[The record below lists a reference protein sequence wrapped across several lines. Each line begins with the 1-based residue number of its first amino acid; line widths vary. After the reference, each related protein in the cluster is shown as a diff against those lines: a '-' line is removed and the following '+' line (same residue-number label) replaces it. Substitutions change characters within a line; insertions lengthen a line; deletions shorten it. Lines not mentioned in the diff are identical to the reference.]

1 MNLTQNMM
9 EMLRGRYGLDRYDTS
24 KDVHFRKMGPVDIVR
39 ECTEWKL
46 GDPSWANVIAG
57 WMKAAGAKP
66 QDF

>member
-1 MNLTQNMM
+1 MKLTPRMM
-9 EMLRGRYGLDRYDTS
+9 EMLRGRHGLNLDDTS
-24 KDVHFRKMGPVDIVR
+24 KDAHFRKMEPVDIVR

-57 WMKAAGAKP
+57 WMEAAGAKP